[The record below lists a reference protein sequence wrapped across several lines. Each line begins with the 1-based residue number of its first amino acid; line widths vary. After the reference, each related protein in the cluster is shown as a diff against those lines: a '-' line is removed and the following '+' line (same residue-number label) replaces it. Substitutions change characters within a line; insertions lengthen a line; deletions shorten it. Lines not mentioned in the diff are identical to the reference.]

1 MRKFAMF
8 HNVMQ
13 NKTKTIGVRV
23 SDDSFK
29 LIQNAGEITGIEP
42 ANLGRAALEAVVKYV
57 QEHGEIVMPLRVV
70 SCRDYERLFPSK
82 KKK

>member
-1 MRKFAMF
+1 MF
-8 HNVMQ
+8 NDVMP

-23 SDDSFK
+23 SDDVFK
-29 LIQNAGEITGIEP
+29 SIQEAGEVTGIEP

-70 SCRDYERLFPSK
+70 SFSDYEKLFPANK
-82 KKK
+82 KK